1 MTTAALTAG
10 LERIPDQLGYLVI
23 SEDGVLA
30 SAGEL
35 ENDEQ
40 TAGVIMQMVR
50 TACRFRLSGS
60 TEAPFKRMSGNES
73 RHFAR
78 EPSSDQTPGRPADR
92 PPVFVSLCSDSG
104 GLCLRGDNFR
114 SESVCG
120 QTSEHPARARQRVRT
135 SGGADGTEKMASFF
149 FFFDLFCMFKLTVK

>member
-35 ENDEQ
+35 ENDEH
-40 TAGVIMQMVR
+40 TAGAIMQMVR

-60 TEAPFKRMSGNES
+60 TEAPFKRMSVILEDFVYVVTISG
-73 RHFAR
+73 
-78 EPSSDQTPGRPADR
+78 QK
-92 PPVFVSLCSDSG
+92 VFV
-104 GLCLRGDNFR
+104 
-114 SESVCG
+114 VK
-120 QTSEHPARARQRVRT
+120 RQNNQHEPVN
-135 SGGADGTEKMASFF
+135 A
-149 FFFDLFCMFKLTVK
+149 